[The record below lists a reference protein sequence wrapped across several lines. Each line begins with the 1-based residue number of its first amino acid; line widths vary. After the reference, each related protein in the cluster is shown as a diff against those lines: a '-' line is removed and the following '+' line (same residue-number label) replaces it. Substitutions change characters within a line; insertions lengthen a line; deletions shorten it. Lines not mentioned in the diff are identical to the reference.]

1 MTTMITQSL
10 IWYLTLQLFALA
22 GFPLAF
28 AWLRHLPS
36 RGYAAAKALGILLSG
51 ILLWW
56 GGTMHLLRNTT
67 GATLT
72 VVVILFAGGIR
83 AMRQNPKQ
91 ALSSWW
97 QDNRAFVLVTEILFA
112 VAFFVWVAVRA
123 TQPQLETAGGEKWM
137 EIAYLN
143 AVLRS
148 SSFPPHDPWLSG
160 FAISYYYLGYLL
172 MGMLTRLA
180 AIPASVA
187 FNLCNASWFALAAV
201 GSYGLV
207 YNMLACRPFS
217 NGRLKRVF
225 GALLSPLLM
234 VVTGNGEGLMEVLH
248 ARGLLP
254 PAFWAWLDI
263 RNLSE
268 APQPPYTWVPQR
280 FFWWWQASRTLR
292 DYTPWGDHQ
301 EVIDEFPAFSFILG
315 DMHPHV
321 LALPFVLLA
330 VALALNH
337 YRAAYRGHAQ
347 RKSPWGVGFHGLLR
361 SIVGNVR
368 SDFLGTAIILGS
380 LGFLNTWDFPIY
392 WAVMVG
398 AIVMGRWRAI
408 KAGEVH
414 DSSPFTPKRGG
425 DPQSRCIPTVFEILW
440 GILPQAIALGILSV
454 LCYLPFWIGLRSQAG
469 GILPNLFN
477 ATRAQQFAVMFA
489 PLLVPVAGVI
499 LGAAW
504 RVSHAE
510 SAQPNASPFR
520 FWSRLLVWAL
530 GLIVGIA
537 GMGLVFGIV
546 TGYPQITAVLKGEP
560 VPGFDVPPDV
570 FASALW
576 QRLLNPWVALLLALG
591 IGAAIAVITSRSHT
605 PSMNNDRGFP
615 LLLTLIG
622 LLLTLAPEFVFLK
635 DVFWTRMNTIFK
647 FYFQA
652 WVLWSLAG
660 AWQIA
665 QWAGLNEVNSRLDPS
680 ATLKMTS
687 STAPGDV
694 SGFGMTDPSAALRM
708 TILCLGALAVS
719 ITLICVGLVYTL
731 LAVPARAQEHGV
743 PWTLDGAAWVADA
756 HPYDWQAIQ
765 WLNAHIAGHPVIV
778 EAPADQHRAYAYEG
792 RVSALTGLPTLLGWA
807 GHERQWRGNYDE
819 QTLREAALEIL
830 FTTPDP
836 MAVRGILADY
846 NVKYIYIGP
855 VEKRRYPAEGLAK
868 FAMMFP
874 PVYRNDGVVIYEVT
888 STDAH

>member
-1 MTTMITQSL
+1 MTRMMITQSF

-56 GGTMHLLRNTT
+56 GGTAHLLHNTN

-72 VVVILFAGGIR
+72 VVVILFVGGIY
-83 AMRQNPKQ
+83 AMRQYPKQ
-91 ALSSWW
+91 AISLWW

-112 VAFFVWVAVRA
+112 VAFFAWVAVRA
-123 TQPQLETAGGEKWM
+123 TQPQLQTAGGEKWM

-148 SSFPPHDPWLSG
+148 PSFPPHDPWLSG

-207 YNMLACRPFS
+207 YNMLACRPLS

-248 ARGLLP
+248 ARGLLSP
-254 PAFWAWLDI
+254 NFWAWLDI
-263 RNLSE
+263 RNLNE

-330 VALALNH
+330 VTLALNH

-347 RKSPWGVGFHGLLR
+347 GKSAWGVGFQGLLR
-361 SIVGNVR
+361 TIGGNVR
-368 SDFLGTAIILGS
+368 WDFLGTALILGA

-398 AIVMGRWRAI
+398 AIVMGRWQAI
-408 KAGEVH
+408 KEERVPREPAEL
-414 DSSPFTPKRGG
+414 PKSDARR
-425 DPQSRCIPTVFEILW
+425 SPTVFDVLW

-454 LCYLPFWIGLRSQAG
+454 LCYLPFWVGLRSQAG

-504 RVSHAE
+504 RVSRAE
-510 SAQPNASPFR
+510 SAQPNGSPFR

-570 FASALW
+570 FTSALW
-576 QRLLNPWVALLLALG
+576 QRLLNPWVALVLALG
-591 IGAAIAVITSRSHT
+591 IGAAIAVITSRTRPPTRRSEW
-605 PSMNNDRGFP
+605 SFP
-615 LLLTLIG
+615 LLLVLIG

-665 QWAGLNEVNSRLDPS
+665 QWAGLNEASSRLDPS
-680 ATLKMTS
+680 AT
-687 STAPGDV
+687 P
-694 SGFGMTDPSAALRM
+694 RM
-708 TILCLGALAVS
+708 TMLRLGALAAS
-719 ITLICVGLVYTL
+719 IALIGVGLVYTV

-743 PWTLDGAAWVADA
+743 PWTLDGAAWIADA
-756 HPYDWQAIQ
+756 HPHDWQAIQ
-765 WLNAHIAGHPVIV
+765 WLNAHIAGRPVII
-778 EAPADQHRAYAYEG
+778 EAPADQHRAYIYEG
-792 RVSALTGLPTLLGWA
+792 RVSALTGLPTVLGWA

-819 QTLREAALEIL
+819 QTLREAALEVL

-836 MAVRGILADY
+836 TAARNILAAY

-855 VEKRRYPAEGLAK
+855 IEKTRYAAEGLAK
-868 FAMMFP
+868 FETMFP
-874 PVYRNDGVVIYEVT
+874 TIYRNDGVVIYEVAPPET
-888 STDAH
+888 HR